1 MLLDLKVLNGVI
13 TPEFNYNIFEYTV
26 YVQDVNN
33 LEFDLRVD
41 KDLPVTIYGNDE
53 LTDGENHVL
62 IEIFDE
68 KVTTYTLT
76 VYKNNEKES
85 LSETIETSTV
95 EVDTTNQLLE
105 DILTPGIITICF
117 VIIVIIYSI
126 IFHKKQ

>member
-62 IEIFDE
+62 IEICDE